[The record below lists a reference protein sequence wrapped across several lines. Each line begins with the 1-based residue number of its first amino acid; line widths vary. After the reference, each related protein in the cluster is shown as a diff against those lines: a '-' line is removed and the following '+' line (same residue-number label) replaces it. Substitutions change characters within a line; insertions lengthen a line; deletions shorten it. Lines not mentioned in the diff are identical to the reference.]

1 MLGATI
7 ILLTALKL
15 QYFLKPYKLDSNNNL
30 EFNEIITGTFT
41 VFTSII
47 FENEDNSVAIID
59 FLVFLAGNYQII
71 LFMFSCDN
79 QCKIHL
85 DVAILY
91 V

>member
-15 QYFLKPYKLDSNNNL
+15 QYFLKPYKLDSNNRL

-47 FENEDNSVAIID
+47 FENEDDSVAIID
-59 FLVFLAGNYQII
+59 FIVFVAGN
-71 LFMFSCDN
+71 FD
-79 QCKIHL
+79 
-85 DVAILY
+85 
-91 V
+91 